1 MSQFWGKPQ
10 EAIRG
15 TPKRGCHLTYTSVFH
30 ILESQK
36 TVLVKKI
43 FPILMQI
50 RLLGAEKVFLLLISY
65 YWERDKGDV
74 WPMLGCAALSRTTL
88 VKMSHTVWIQA
99 SEPLL
104 QSIFFFP
111 FLFLFLKHGTKIAA
125 KLFWRRCGSILKFL
139 SQVWERVKISSGE
152 MFLWCKQG
160 DALLVS
166 SGFTET

>member
-1 MSQFWGKPQ
+1 MSEFWGKPQ

-104 QSIFFFP
+104 QSIFFPLSFS
-111 FLFLFLKHGTKIAA
+111 FFKARHKNSSQI
-125 KLFWRRCGSILKFL
+125 ILK
-139 SQVWERVKISSGE
+139 E
-152 MFLWCKQG
+152 MWVNIE
-160 DALLVS
+160 VS
-166 SGFTET
+166 LPGMRKSEDK